1 MYICRISKI
10 FLIVMIN
17 IGKYNKLRIKRAVDF
32 GLYLGDEE
40 GNEVLIPSKYVD
52 FDNTPGSEVEVFVY
66 LDSEQRPIATTLKP
80 KAQVGEFAFLKV
92 AQVND
97 TGAFLEWGIP
107 KEILVPFREQRV
119 KMVEGRVYPVY
130 IYLDDASGRIVAS
143 AKLGKF
149 LGNVYPDFKYGDK
162 VSVLVYQ
169 EIAIGYKVVVN
180 NLHPGIIYKNQIYEP
195 LSIGDRLTA
204 YIQQV
209 RPDGRLDISVKPSVI
224 WRTDDLKHKILDYI
238 NRADAQKIGDKT
250 DSEIIHSIFKCS
262 KKDFKRAV
270 GALYRERLI
279 IIEDGLVF
287 PAQD

>member
-1 MYICRISKI
+1 M
-10 FLIVMIN
+10 
-17 IGKYNKLRIKRAVDF
+17 
-32 GLYLGDEE
+32 
-40 GNEVLIPSKYVD
+40 
-52 FDNTPGSEVEVFVY
+52 
-66 LDSEQRPIATTLKP
+66 
-80 KAQVGEFAFLKV
+80 
-92 AQVND
+92 
-97 TGAFLEWGIP
+97 
-107 KEILVPFREQRV
+107 
-119 KMVEGRVYPVY
+119 
-130 IYLDDASGRIVAS
+130 
-143 AKLGKF
+143 
-149 LGNVYPDFKYGDK
+149 
-162 VSVLVYQ
+162 LVYQ

-209 RPDGRLDISVKPSVI
+209 RPDGRLDILVKPSVL
-224 WRTDDLKHKILDYI
+224 WRTDDLRHKILDYI